1 MKIYEINEKI
11 QELQNKDIEPELL
24 KDTLESLQLEL
35 NIKLDS
41 IASWI
46 ESNKMQIEWCKKKKL
61 DFANKQ
67 KALENQNERLNEFLT
82 YQLKLQNTTNLKTY
96 NHVLHLRNFKQRV
109 CVPDVQQIPIDYVV
123 VKETR
128 TADKTKLY
136 QDLKNGKQIMGAS
149 LEENKKVIID

>member
-46 ESNKMQIEWCKKKKL
+46 ESNKMKIDWCKKKKL
-61 DFANKQ
+61 DFA
-67 KALENQNERLNEFLT
+67 
-82 YQLKLQNTTNLKTY
+82 
-96 NHVLHLRNFKQRV
+96 
-109 CVPDVQQIPIDYVV
+109 
-123 VKETR
+123 
-128 TADKTKLY
+128 
-136 QDLKNGKQIMGAS
+136 
-149 LEENKKVIID
+149 

>member
-46 ESNKMQIEWCKKKKL
+46 ESNKMQIEWCKKEKIR
-61 DFANKQ
+61 FCKQ
-67 KALENQNERLNEFLT
+67 AKST
-82 YQLKLQNTTNLKTY
+82 
-96 NHVLHLRNFKQRV
+96 
-109 CVPDVQQIPIDYVV
+109 
-123 VKETR
+123 
-128 TADKTKLY
+128 
-136 QDLKNGKQIMGAS
+136 
-149 LEENKKVIID
+149 

>member
-67 KALENQNERLNEFLT
+67 KTLENQNERLNEFLT
-82 YQLKLQNTTNLKTY
+82 YQLKLQNTTNLKTD

-109 CVPDVQQIPIDYVV
+109 CVPDVQQIPIDYVII
-123 VKETR
+123 KETR

-136 QDLKNGKQIMGAS
+136 QDLKNGKQIIGAS
-149 LEENKKVIID
+149 LEENKKVLID

>member
-1 MKIYEINEKI
+1 MNG
-11 QELQNKDIEPELL
+11 
-24 KDTLESLQLEL
+24 
-35 NIKLDS
+35 
-41 IASWI
+41 A
-46 ESNKMQIEWCKKKKL
+46 KKKKL

-82 YQLKLQNTTNLKTY
+82 YQLKLQNTTNLKTD

-109 CVPDVQQIPIDYVV
+109 CVPDVQQIPIDYVI

-136 QDLKNGKQIMGAS
+136 QDLKNGKQIIGAS
-149 LEENKKVIID
+149 LEENKKVLID

>member
-46 ESNKMQIEWCKKKKL
+46 ESNKMQIEWLKKKKL

-82 YQLKLQNTTNLKTY
+82 YQLKLQNTTNLKTD

-109 CVPDVQQIPIDYVV
+109 CVPDVQQIPIDYVI

-136 QDLKNGKQIMGAS
+136 QDLKNGKQIIGAS
-149 LEENKKVIID
+149 LEENKKVLID